1 MFETV
6 LIANRGEIAVRI
18 AHTLRELGVRSAAV
32 YSDADAGAVHVAAAD
47 VAVRIGPAA
56 ARESYLSVEAI
67 LDAARRT
74 GAEAIHPGY
83 GFLSENP
90 ELARACASE
99 GIAFVG
105 PPAEAIE
112 AMGDKARAKALAR
125 EAGVPV
131 VPGVE
136 GADLSHDQIA
146 AFAAEHGLPVVV
158 KAVAGGGG
166 KGMRVVR
173 EPAELA
179 DALASARREAGAAFG
194 DERVLVERYLE
205 RPRHIEV
212 QVLADGH
219 GGCIHLGEREC
230 SLQRRHQKVVE
241 ESPSPVVDAQLRER
255 MGAAAVALARACG
268 YVGAGTVELIAPA
281 DDPSD
286 FAFLEMN
293 TRLQVEHP
301 VTELVYGVDLVAE
314 QLRIAAGEPLS
325 GGDQARDPYSGQ
337 HSAEKPVSRPN
348 GHAIEARVYAEDP
361 ASGFL
366 PATGVLRGWSERSG
380 PGVRVDSGVAVGSV
394 VGTHYDPLLAKVI
407 AHGPDR
413 ATALARLRAALAEL
427 DALGVTT
434 SAGFTRALLDDPDVR
449 AGRLDTGLLERLLAG
464 DALASAPD
472 DLLPAGALAAFLL
485 DHDAAARTTTVPF
498 GWGAAGPWWRR
509 FEQGEATVA
518 GRPAACRVVFD
529 GTHEHAAAVRWAPDA
544 AFTSPGDR
552 NAASSAADAPA
563 GRAAIEA
570 ELDGVAR
577 RYAVA
582 WDGDALWIGRDGFQL
597 ELRTAAAA
605 RASASAGLD
614 TLEAPMPG
622 TVLIVNVA
630 NGDSVEEGDVLIVL
644 ESMKMELSIA
654 APHAGVVAD
663 LGLTV
668 GDRVKQRQQLASV
681 HA

>member
-18 AHTLRELGVRSAAV
+18 ARTLRELGVRSVAV

-47 VAVRIGPAA
+47 IAVRIGPAA

-90 ELARACASE
+90 ELARACTRE
-99 GIAFVG
+99 GIVFVG

-136 GADLSHDQIA
+136 GADLSHDEIA
-146 AFAAEHGLPVVV
+146 AFASDHGLPVVV

-173 EPAELA
+173 EGGELA
-179 DALASARREAGAAFG
+179 GALASARREASAAFG

-219 GGCIHLGEREC
+219 GGCVHLGEREC

-241 ESPSPVVDAQLRER
+241 ESPSPVVDAELRER

-268 YVGAGTVELIAPA
+268 YVGAGTVELITPA
-281 DDPSD
+281 DDPAD

-314 QLRIAAGEPLS
+314 QLRIAAGEPLGS
-325 GGDQARDPYSGQ
+325 GASPPGSDPSVTFQTKYVGN
-337 HSAEKPVSRPN
+337 VTLTPN

-366 PATGVLRGWSERSG
+366 PATGILRGWSEPSG
-380 PGVRVDSGVAVGSV
+380 PGVRVDSGVAAGSV
-394 VGTHYDPLLAKVI
+394 VETHYDPLLAKVI

-413 ATALARLRAALAEL
+413 ATALARLRAALGEL
-427 DALGVTT
+427 DALGVST
-434 SAGFTRALLDDPDVR
+434 SAGFTSALLDDPDVR
-449 AGRLDTGLLERLLAG
+449 AGELDTGLLERLLADDG
-464 DALASAPD
+464 ASASLAAPPA

-498 GWGAAGPWWRR
+498 GWAAAGPWRRR
-509 FEQGEATVA
+509 FEQGEATVE
-518 GRPAACRVVFD
+518 GHHDACRVVV
-529 GTHEHAAAVRWAPDA
+529 GEHEHAAAVRWVED
-544 AFTSPGDR
+544 
-552 NAASSAADAPA
+552 
-563 GRAAIEA
+563 AAIEA
-570 ELDGVAR
+570 EFHGVAH

-582 WDGDALWIGRDGFQL
+582 WDGDALWVGRDGFQL
-597 ELRTAAAA
+597 ELRTVTAA

-630 NGDSVEEGDVLIVL
+630 NGDRVQEGDVLIVL

-663 LGLTV
+663 LDLAT